1 MKSCVSDELVP
12 SFSDFNSTAFDFG
25 DLTVNNVYLCC
36 EQSPVNNKENCV
48 SNITRKS
55 RKSTST

>member
-48 SNITRKS
+48 F
-55 RKSTST
+55 